1 LGGRRCEPKWRG
13 ERRKRWPHLCGPS
26 SMLHAEREEAKV
38 MGLYLCLKMGLHWG
52 KAPKGRSASSSVLSP
67 TKSFK

>member
-1 LGGRRCEPKWRG
+1 
-13 ERRKRWPHLCGPS
+13 
-26 SMLHAEREEAKV
+26 MLHAEREEAKV